1 MRSVM
6 RNADHVGFHET
17 ATAAA
22 NVTETVGDQK
32 IVFAWLIRGSNIVDY
47 YDNIRFQV
55 EGEEDFARLYD
66 M

>member
-1 MRSVM
+1 MR
-6 RNADHVGFHET
+6 RRPRPRTCLWEGGA
-17 ATAAA
+17 
-22 NVTETVGDQK
+22 ETVGDQK